1 MNDSMPSA
9 EFTEAEVVSSS
20 PLEGDA
26 TLSVV
31 GFKADVAKFDVNA
44 SEVRAGIK
52 MLAALSITD
61 AQSREAAYQLTK
73 SASKSLKLIEAKL
86 KEICE
91 PYKRRIADL
100 KAHADTFL
108 TGPLEKAIRE
118 QGDAKILAY
127 DKAEQAR
134 RAEENRKLEAER
146 LRLEQEAAA
155 KAQEIADKAKAELSA
170 VVNSG
175 DFVARQQAIDAMPP
189 GVMRAKAQRDLRADL
204 LAAQDK
210 VLKGADQATVE
221 VAIDT
226 SLAKSDIRG
235 KLEENAEAVKGTMKV
250 TKWEVTDESLVHRNF
265 MEVSDKKVNA
275 AIKAGAKAMPGIR
288 IWMEDRLRH

>member
-9 EFTEAEVVSSS
+9 EFTEAEVVSSE

-26 TLSVV
+26 ALSVV

-44 SEVRAGIK
+44 SEVRFGIK
-52 MLAALSITD
+52 AIASLTVTNPTT
-61 AQSREAAYQLTK
+61 REDAYQMVK
-73 SASKSLKLIEAKL
+73 AANKSLKLIKAKL
-86 KEICE
+86 DDVAL
-91 PYKRRIADL
+91 PYKNRIAQL
-100 KAHADTFL
+100 KEHAEKFL
-108 TGPLEKAIRE
+108 SGPLAKAIAE
-118 QGDAKILAY
+118 GDAKILAY
-127 DKAEQAR
+127 DKAEQTR

-155 KAQEIADKAKAELSA
+155 KAQDIADKAKAELSA

-189 GVMRAKAQRDLRADL
+189 GVMRAKAQRDLN
-204 LAAQDK
+204 AAKEASQAA
-210 VLKGADQATVE
+210 VLKAAEQATVE

-250 TKWEVTDESLVHRNF
+250 TKWEVTDEALVHRDF
-265 MEVSDKKVNA
+265 MEVSDKKVNT

-288 IWMEDRLRH
+288 IWFEEKLRH